1 MTKEDIVK
9 LAVEKKTKFVH
20 ISLAVIDGCKNL
32 DSYGEI
38 CVWCNECGRFDEG
51 VQNGDQKESE
61 DKE

>member
-20 ISLAVIDGCKNL
+20 ISLAVIDGCKNP

-51 VQNGDQKESE
+51 RGD
-61 DKE
+61 